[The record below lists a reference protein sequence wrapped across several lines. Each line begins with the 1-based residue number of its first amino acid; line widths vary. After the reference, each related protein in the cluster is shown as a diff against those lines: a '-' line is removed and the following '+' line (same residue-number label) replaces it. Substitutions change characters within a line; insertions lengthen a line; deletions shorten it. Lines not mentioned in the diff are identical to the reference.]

1 MHVQSLAR
9 ENSKLYITL
18 PISFNS
24 RNYIVEMSD
33 AGSAC
38 STYGAYIVSTNK
50 FQVFN
55 IGFDISNKTI
65 SVVNEPGLGGYVLS
79 LGF

>member
-1 MHVQSLAR
+1 MCIKSLVS

-33 AGSAC
+33 GGNAC

-55 IGFDISNKTI
+55 IGFNISSKTI
-65 SVVNEPGLGGYVLS
+65 SVVNDPGLGAYVLS